1 MKYNKLIILV
11 AVMTVAMAMRS
22 DKPAYQFF
30 DIKGKKAD
38 YGDLLKAAGK
48 SDIVFFGEMHDSP
61 ICHWLELELTKDL
74 YAEKTDKLVLGM
86 EMFEA
91 DNQLLLNEYLNGTI
105 KEKSFEDEARLWKNY
120 KTDYKPIVKFAFD
133 HHIPLI
139 ATNVPRRYATLV
151 NKAGFTALDSLS
163 LEAKKLIPPL
173 PILYDPELPGYK
185 SMVDMMRSMDS
196 SHVTDNIAKAQALK
210 DATMAYFILQNYKP
224 GGLFLHFNG
233 SYHTENF
240 EGIVWYIKQARPDLN
255 VLTIAS
261 AEQDDIDTL
270 STESIGI
277 ADFVLTVP
285 SSMTK
290 TFISQ

>member
-11 AVMTVAMAMRS
+11 AVMTVVMAMRS
-22 DKPAYQFF
+22 DKPAYQLF

-38 YGDLLKAAGK
+38 YGDLVKSASKA
-48 SDIVFFGEMHDSP
+48 DIVFFGENHDSP

-74 YAEKTDKLVLGM
+74 FAEKTSSMVLGM
-86 EMFEA
+86 EMFET
-91 DNQLLLNEYLNGTI
+91 DNQLLINEYMNGTI
-105 KEKSFEDEARLWKNY
+105 REKSFEDEARLWKNY

-133 HHIPLI
+133 HKIPLI

-151 NKAGFTALDSLS
+151 NKEGFTALDSLS
-163 LEAKKLIPPL
+163 MEAKKLIAPL
-173 PILYDPELPGYK
+173 PIQYDPELPGYK

-210 DATMAYFILQNYKP
+210 DATMAYNILLNLKP

-233 SYHTENF
+233 SYHSENF
-240 EGIVWYIKQARPDLN
+240 EGIVWYIKQARPELN
-255 VLTIAS
+255 ILTIAS
-261 AEQDDIDTL
+261 VEQDDIDTL
-270 STESIGI
+270 GTESVGI
-277 ADFVLTVP
+277 ADFVLAVP